1 MRMQAKLPRQH
12 GRIMHNPANQEV
24 KRMTRGTRPKEQ
36 LKAEKPQECKTTRG
50 MFSLKCGEADAG
62 RLRPRMFSQQI
73 GHQSLDREGGLES
86 TPTVQIPAIA
96 GGVVRV

>member
-1 MRMQAKLPRQH
+1 MLGVMEFSAESSCKHPVSLANTYSQMSCPHNKMRMQAKLPRQH

-50 MFSLKCGEADAG
+50 MISLKCGE
-62 RLRPRMFSQQI
+62 
-73 GHQSLDREGGLES
+73 
-86 TPTVQIPAIA
+86 V
-96 GGVVRV
+96 